1 MGQVDEF
8 QTRLN
13 RAIAELSDS
22 ISTGYMSDSKSMVY
36 GLVTLAPH
44 LPLPALLL
52 ADVIKH
58 TEDAWSCAISDSDV
72 YQRAGSAIGE
82 LGVVARLLEGQK

>member
-1 MGQVDEF
+1 MGPVDEF
-8 QTRLN
+8 QARLN
-13 RAIAELSDS
+13 RTIAELSDS

-36 GLVTLAPH
+36 GLMTLAPH
-44 LPLPALLL
+44 LPLPVLLL

-58 TEDAWSCAISDSDV
+58 TEEAWSCATGDGDV
-72 YQRAGSAIGE
+72 YQRAGSAVGE